1 MTPAQTARENLT
13 DYEARVV
20 SRVIMPMQA
29 TPTLLSGTR
38 QFRGEVWHRE
48 GLQAVD
54 HGAWTKS
61 RGDAFAEGEALLVD
75 LENSLEKESELEQEA
90 S

>member
-1 MTPAQTARENLT
+1 MTPFQIARLNLT
-13 DYEARVV
+13 DYEAKVV
-20 SRVIMPMQA
+20 SRIILPMQA

-48 GLQAVD
+48 GAQAVD
-54 HGAWTKS
+54 GGAWTKS
-61 RGDAFAEGEALLVD
+61 RGDAFAESEALLVD
-75 LENSLEKESELEQEA
+75 LENSFEKEAELEQEA